1 MTFIMFNLIC
11 LTSYRLIAT
20 LAVLAPLAINLITQ
34 GGLVT
39 SLLYAPLLTLVLLLL
54 SVYCDTKLVAMIA
67 HKQYLSRSNQLKK
80 QQLGFSAIVKT
91 RNEQQ

>member
-20 LAVLAPLAINLITQ
+20 LAVLTPLAINLITQ

-54 SVYCDTKLVAMIA
+54 SVYCDTKLVAMIT
-67 HKQYLSRSNQLKK
+67 HKQYLSRSHQLKK

-91 RNEQQ
+91 RNDQQ